1 MLSVPNDFEKRTY
14 RGRIDSVVA
23 AGKHLW
29 IFELK
34 VDGSADDAL
43 KQIEEKDYA
52 GRYAYLRK
60 QGITIHKIGLSI
72 SSETRE
78 IAEWKCVTCSDVL

>member
-1 MLSVPNDFEKRTY
+1 M
-14 RGRIDSVVA
+14 
-23 AGKHLW
+23 W